1 MAIVKMKRLRVITPF
16 RLQRK
21 VVKDLTRL
29 GCVEIETPAYANLN
43 EDVSMLVKPLS
54 IGQEA
59 SRNRT
64 EMIAALDA
72 LNKYAPEKKSFL
84 APRRQ
89 VTESVL
95 FDEESIKEAI
105 QTSEQ
110 INGLIKQI
118 AETKT
123 LIGRICAQKATLNPW
138 TASDIPL
145 DFTGGESFSV
155 ILGVCAAEN
164 DVKEMTTAL
173 EEQNIAAVADV
184 VYADREQSYIVL
196 VSYKDAQEDALTVLK
211 AAGFSQVT
219 FKDLTGTAAENLS
232 RLDEELT
239 TAEKNVTVFEEKIT
253 QLAPM
258 RNLVEQT
265 ADALAIEALRETAMS
280 SMLQTEKTI
289 YFEGWV
295 PQETEAL
302 VSETLVQNGC
312 AYEFVEAQEDQEPPI
327 VMKSKNIFAPYTA
340 VSELYGYPH
349 YRSLIDFT
357 PFLAVSFF
365 VFFGMMLSD
374 AGYGLVLALIS
385 FIVLKKKK
393 PTGTFK
399 QFMTLGLYGGI
410 SAFIWGAFF
419 GSWFGNFATA
429 IGEMLGQSW
438 SIGPVL
444 FDPLKDPITML
455 MLSLGCGVVHLLIG
469 MGLSAYRMIKQ
480 GNVKDAIFD
489 IGFWY
494 MIILG
499 ALGMITGLK
508 IFMYIALLG
517 ALGVLVTAGR
527 AKKNIFSKI
536 TSGLGALYGITGYL
550 SDILSYSRLMALG
563 LATGVVAT
571 VMNTMGS
578 LAGKNVAG
586 WILFIVVFIIGQTF
600 NLAISLLGAFIHTV
614 RLEFVEFFGKFYE
627 GGGRKFKPL
636 FNETKYIQVIKEEI

>member
-1 MAIVKMKRLRVITPF
+1 MAIVKIKRLRVIMPF
-16 RLQRK
+16 RLHRK
-21 VVKDLTRL
+21 VIKDLTRL

-43 EDVSMLVKPLS
+43 EEVSKLVKPLS

-64 EMIAALDA
+64 EMVTALEA

-89 VTESVL
+89 VAESVL
-95 FDEESIKEAI
+95 FDEESIKETI
-105 QTSEQ
+105 QSSEQ
-110 INGLIKQI
+110 INGLVKQI

-138 TASDIPL
+138 AESDIPL
-145 DFTGGESFSV
+145 DYAGGEHFSV
-155 ILGVCAAEN
+155 ILGVCPSEN
-164 DVKEMTTAL
+164 DMKEVTVAL
-173 EEQNIAAVADV
+173 EEQNIPAVADV
-184 VYADREQSYIVL
+184 VNADKDQSYIVL
-196 VSYKDAQEDALTVLK
+196 VSYKDAQEDALTALK

-219 FKDLTGTAAENLS
+219 FKDLTGTATENLR
-232 RLDEELT
+232 RLDEELE
-239 TAEKNVTVFEEKIT
+239 TAEENVTTYEERIA
-253 QLAPM
+253 QMAPV
-258 RNLVEQT
+258 RHLIEQT
-265 ADALAIEALRETAMS
+265 ADALSIEALREMAMS
-280 SMLQTEKTI
+280 SMLRTEKTV
-289 YFEGWV
+289 YFEGWA
-295 PQETEAL
+295 PQETEEAVANVL
-302 VSETLVQNGC
+302 IENGC
-312 AYEFVEAQEDQEPPI
+312 AYEFAEAEEDQEPP
-327 VMKSKNIFAPYTA
+327 VVLKNKNLFAPYTA
-340 VSELYGYPH
+340 ITDLYGFPS

-365 VFFGMMLSD
+365 IFFGMMLSD
-374 AGYGLVLALIS
+374 AGYGLVLTIIS
-385 FIVLKKKK
+385 LLVLKKKK

-399 QFMTLGLYGGI
+399 QFMTLALYGGI

-419 GSWFGNFATA
+419 GSWFGNFVAA
-429 IGEMLGQSW
+429 IGAMFGASW
-438 SIGPVL
+438 NLGPVL

-455 MLSLGCGVVHLLIG
+455 ILSLGCGVVHLLIG
-469 MGLSAYRMIKQ
+469 MGLSAWRMIKR
-480 GNVKDAIFD
+480 GEVKDAIFD

-494 MIILG
+494 LIILG

-517 ALGVLVTAGR
+517 ALGVFLTAGR

-536 TSGLGALYGITGYL
+536 TSGLGALYGVTGYL

-563 LATGVVAT
+563 LSTGVVAT

-578 LAGKNVAG
+578 LAGNSVAG
-586 WILFIVVFIIGQTF
+586 WILFVIVFIIGQTF
-600 NLAISLLGAFIHTV
+600 NLAVSLLGAFIHTV

-636 FNETKYIQVIKEEI
+636 FNETKYIQVIKEEN